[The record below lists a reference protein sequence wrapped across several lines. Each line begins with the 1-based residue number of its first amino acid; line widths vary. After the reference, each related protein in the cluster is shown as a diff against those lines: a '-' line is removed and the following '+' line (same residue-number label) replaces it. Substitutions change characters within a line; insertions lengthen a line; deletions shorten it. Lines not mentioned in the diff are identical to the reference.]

1 MPFKSETIPIPQE
14 YDRRRKLSEEQKDEI
29 RHKYSTGMYSLRIL
43 AEEYHVS
50 KKLVLLTVNPES
62 KKKNDERIKEHWQD
76 YVLPKS
82 ERAAIM
88 REHRKYKQ
96 DLYLSGKLK

>member
-1 MPFKSETIPIPQE
+1 MPFKSETMPLPQE

-29 RHKYSTGMYSLRIL
+29 RHKYSTGMYSLKML

-50 KKLVLLTVNPES
+50 IQLIHITVNPEA
-62 KKKNDERIKEHWQD
+62 KRKNDERTKEHWRD
-76 YVLPKS
+76 YVPSKS

-88 REHRKYKQ
+88 REHRKYKR
-96 DLYLSGKLK
+96 DLYLSGKLR